1 MELKRFILNNL
12 QNLDAGISTRNYF
25 KSESAQFIKL
35 ISSLLEI
42 DFHTY
47 FVLLAHIRGKI
58 NKYCYAPRA

>member
-1 MELKRFILNNL
+1 MELKRFILSNL

-47 FVLLAHIRGKI
+47 FVLLAYIRGKI
-58 NKYCYAPRA
+58 NKYAPRA